1 MLGLKLGVLLV
12 LTVISFTFTSQVYAD
27 SISVTFDKSE
37 YTTGESLSMVGQIS
51 ELKMP
56 VIAMSIYDTDGKILA
71 ANNVE
76 IDFDGSFSKT
86 IILDS
91 PFYEKS
97 GQYKVK
103 FDYGKISK
111 NGFFII
117 SNQESVEKENE
128 DIEQTTEKYT
138 PEIVWLTTDKSQYTD
153 NDTITITG
161 SVSTKDSPTVLIGIY
176 DTFDAPAGFYFGNI
190 NSDLEFST
198 SFLAKADVN
207 FKVDGTYSIK
217 AQYTDSSKI
226 TSFEFFKEIE
236 EPTSDEEIVIDKSD
250 SANDTQ
256 VDESIST
263 LDDKENSQN
272 IEDTNESQQNVDSNQ
287 NETEI
292 TQKNNILDKNDSTTT
307 SSTSNKNASNNKSIV
322 KNIPQE
328 KTDIQKKQAADST
341 IIKKS
346 NSSDKKIKP
355 EKELDKEIKK
365 ENNLTIEDIE
375 LGLILNQINLEC
387 DSSKYTDTI
396 TYYDGMGPAL
406 YRLCKFDNSLNFF
419 DEELVKDPSN
429 IEILTN
435 KGSTL
440 AKLGFYNEAIIYY
453 DNVLKI
459 NSDFLPA
466 INNKANALANLG
478 QHDEAKFLYL
488 YAIEKNPS
496 YFTAT
501 KNLSILNNELNQQ
514 KIHLTEKQFYNQKP
528 NDYSSNNKIKIIENS
543 QILKPKMENSSNF
556 FDEVSM
562 AFSSLGSLFGFF
574 N

>member
-1 MLGLKLGVLLV
+1 MLGLKIGILLV
-12 LTVISFTFTSQVYAD
+12 LTVISFTFISQVHAD
-27 SISVTFDKSE
+27 SIFVTFDKSE
-37 YTTGESLSMVGQIS
+37 YRTDESLSIVGQIS

-76 IDFDGSFSKT
+76 INSDGSFTKT
-86 IILDS
+86 IFLDS

-111 NGFFII
+111 NESFII
-117 SNQESVEKENE
+117 SNQESIEKENE
-128 DIEQTTEKYT
+128 TIEQTIEKST
-138 PEIVWLTTDKSQYTD
+138 PEIVLLTTDKSQYTD

-161 SVSTKDSPTVLIGIY
+161 SVSTNDSPTVLIGIY
-176 DTFDAPAGFYFGNI
+176 DTFGAPAGFYFGNI
-190 NSDLEFST
+190 NSNLEFST
-198 SFLAKADVN
+198 SFLATADVN

-217 AQYTDSSKI
+217 AHYADSSKT
-226 TSFEFFKEIE
+226 TSFEFLKEME
-236 EPTSDEEIVIDKSD
+236 DLTFSEEIIV
-250 SANDTQ
+250 DTFDNILDTE
-256 VDESIST
+256 VDESIFT
-263 LDDKENSQN
+263 LDDKENLQN
-272 IEDTNESQQNVDSNQ
+272 IENTNESQQNVDSNQ
-287 NETEI
+287 NETDTI
-292 TQKNNILDKNDSTTT
+292 QKNEILDNNDLSSISSNSDKNV
-307 SSTSNKNASNNKSIV
+307 SNNKSII
-322 KNIPQE
+322 KNTLQE
-328 KTDIQKKQAADST
+328 KTTIQKKQVDNST

-346 NSSDKKIKP
+346 NSSDKKITF
-355 EKELDKEIKK
+355 EKELSKKIKK
-365 ENNLTIEDIE
+365 ENNLTVEDIE

-406 YRLCKFDNSLNFF
+406 YRLCKFDSSLNFF
-419 DEELVKDPSN
+419 DEELVKDSSN

-435 KGSTL
+435 KGSAL
-440 AKLGFYNEAIIYY
+440 AKLGFYNAAIIYY

-459 NSDFLPA
+459 NSEFIPA

-496 YFTAT
+496 YFTAR
-501 KNLSILNNELNQQ
+501 KNLSILDNESNQE
-514 KIHLTEKQFYNQKP
+514 KILLTGQQFSNQKL
-528 NDYSSNNKIKIIENS
+528 NDYSSKNEIKKVENS
-543 QILKPKMENSSNF
+543 EILKPTIENSSNF

-562 AFSSLGSLFGFF
+562 AFSSLGSLFRFF